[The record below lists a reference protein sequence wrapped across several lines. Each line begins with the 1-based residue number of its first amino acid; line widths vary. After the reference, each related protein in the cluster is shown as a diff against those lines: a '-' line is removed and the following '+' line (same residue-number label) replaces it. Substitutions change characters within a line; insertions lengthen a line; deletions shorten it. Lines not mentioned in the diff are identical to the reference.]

1 MSDSDVTAMTTW
13 DVEGFRAAVSR
24 LDAVLDRL
32 PGLRQRF
39 DDVVRVVWSGD
50 VWSGPGAM
58 AAAGTLSRS
67 SAVTAMG
74 CAGLDDS
81 LQWLRRAAAE
91 SAEAREA
98 AVEAE
103 GLALTVTP
111 DELSPVSP
119 GFEESTQV
127 ARDRLQAARDRARQH
142 AADAAAAAERA
153 DEDVTDPGT
162 VGELAPA
169 SWCGWLDGV
178 PSRHQVGVP
187 PIPTGQVPEDTAAW
201 WSVMS
206 PAQQLTAI
214 ARDPSTVGALAG
226 VPAWARDRANRLVL
240 ARSMAAGN
248 EAHRDTVTAVAQEV
262 SDRETAGEQVQLLEL
277 DVEEG
282 LVALGLGDLDTAE
295 SVGLLVPGVGT
306 DVASDLDAKADDAA
320 AVADAA
326 EAATPGLAVATVAW
340 MSYRTPPRIRSAA
353 NPFTKHAQDGGRAL
367 DTTLDGLAAA
377 RIAAGGQRAHTVV
390 SAHSYG
396 THVAARAAEADG
408 LMAADTLVLLGSPG
422 MPGDAADLEVPEV
435 FQAHGDEDWAGWV
448 AAAADAFDL
457 PVFGN
462 DPSAPHFGAAAL
474 PVDEDAGHSDYY
486 DPGSPTM
493 VAIGELLGKGA
504 GPDRR
509 RGGPWEHAVTP
520 DHWSG

>member
-127 ARDRLQAARDRARQH
+127 ARDRLRAVRDRARQH

-187 PIPTGQVPEDTAAW
+187 PMPTGQVPEDTAAW

-248 EAHRDTVTAVAQEV
+248 EAHRGTVTAVAQEV

-340 MSYRTPPRIRSAA
+340 MSYRTPPGLRKAGNPSAR
-353 NPFTKHAQDGGRAL
+353 HARAGGQAL
-367 DTTLDGLAAA
+367 DATLDGLAAA
-377 RIAAGGQRAHTVV
+377 RRATGAPPAHTLV
-390 SAHSYG
+390 SGHSYG
-396 THVAARAAEADG
+396 TLVVEAAAAVEGPLAAQTVA
-408 LMAADTLVLLGSPG
+408 LLGSPG
-422 MPGDAADLEVPEV
+422 MQGVAADLEVPEV
-435 FQAHGDEDWAGWV
+435 YQATGGDDWIGHVPV
-448 AAAADAFDL
+448 AADVLEGLTDTGFTRGYPLFENPTGSPDY
-457 PVFGN
+457 
-462 DPSAPHFGAAAL
+462 GATAL
-474 PVDEDAGHSDYY
+474 PVDESMGHSDYY
-486 DPGSPTM
+486 DPDYPT
-493 VAIGELLGKGA
+493 VAALGRLLA
-504 GPDRR
+504 D
-509 RGGPWEHAVTP
+509 
-520 DHWSG
+520 SGR